1 MKLVMLTVLAL
12 SMSIGVSE
20 AEAQFRPVFTPFL
33 GGHFVR
39 YVGLSTG
46 HCIAYRLVCSRRTN
60 LPSTNPLDWHAVD
73 ERQRCLS
80 NDDDFVTGREVVLW
94 GYRLNDGSRPVFYN
108 LAYERRSPVVH
119 ARLIAQP
126 ICGGSL
132 PTR

>member
-1 MKLVMLTVLAL
+1 
-12 SMSIGVSE
+12 MSIGVSE
-20 AEAQFRPVFTPFL
+20 AEAQFRPAPL
-33 GGHFVR
+33 PSLRGHFVR

-46 HCIAYRLVCSRRTN
+46 NCIAYRLVCSRRTN
-60 LPSTNPLDWHAVD
+60 LPSTNPQDWHAVD

-108 LAYERRSPVVH
+108 LAYERRSPVAH
-119 ARLIAQP
+119 ARLIALP